1 MAYCRY
7 NITKKM
13 IAKCRKQNTSSFHI
27 LFTFL
32 CTKFKLDFPI
42 CNKYVFTLIS
52 FLYIGRRAKLFYLRH
67 DEQQK
72 EDRSLAGTQSPCNGI
87 MFRHLY
93 FCKIKEIVFLKSKDS
108 IFVFVSLLVLL
119 ERLLYL

>member
-1 MAYCRY
+1 MQK
-7 NITKKM
+7 TK
-13 IAKCRKQNTSSFHI
+13 HI
-27 LFTFL
+27 QLSYPFYVSML
-32 CTKFKLDFPI
+32 KFKLDFPI

-93 FCKIKEIVFLKSKDS
+93 FAG
-108 IFVFVSLLVLL
+108 
-119 ERLLYL
+119 